1 MSDKREKAVSCE
13 TVPSIDILWSL
24 DRSPHGS
31 LHWVTQ
37 YELIVEVLA

>member
-13 TVPSIDILWSL
+13 TVPSIDILWNL
-24 DRSPHGS
+24 ARSPSS

-37 YELIVEVLA
+37 YELIAEVLA